1 MKKILALTLTLS
13 TFVASAFAEQPKAA
27 EYKQMMSSGNFYV
40 EYELNDVKKCLAVK
54 DGKRMDYTVYTSM
67 GNPFL
72 AAVPII
78 GLASFFIKSDTK
90 EPSALY
96 ADGKYYQ
103 FQGKKKAIMAYYNQ
117 LDDENLD
124 PNEGWSSVRYRLAL
138 PEELVVFAPNDEF
151 NSFTGFKE
159 PRYIGSGQT
168 TGNKDILD
176 YDKYSLAEK
185 NKAGGVLFEKI
196 FYMYYKEGV
205 LQQIKT
211 FIKCGNNE
219 EQLINTMKLKQISG
233 ELPENALKIPDGCKV
248 YAAGIGDMDD
258 LLDKQVLVEDYSKK
272 GE

>member
-1 MKKILALTLTLS
+1 MKKILALALAFS
-13 TFVASAFAEQPKAA
+13 TFAASALAEQPKAA
-27 EYKQMMSSGNFYV
+27 EYKQIMSSGNFYV
-40 EYELNDVKKCLAVK
+40 EYELNDLKKCLAVK

-78 GLASFFIKSDTK
+78 GLASFFIKSDNK

-138 PEELVVFAPNDEF
+138 PEELVVFAPNDVF
-151 NSFTGFKE
+151 NSFTEFKT
-159 PRYIGSGQT
+159 PSYVGSGQT
-168 TGNKDILD
+168 TDSKAPLE
-176 YDKYSLAEK
+176 YDKYSSVEK
-185 NKAGGVLFEKI
+185 NKNGGVLFEKI
-196 FYMYYKEGV
+196 FYMYYKDGE
-205 LQQIKT
+205 LQSIKT
-211 FIKCGNNE
+211 FIKSGNAD
-219 EQLINTMKLKQISG
+219 EQLVNTMKIKKLTR
-233 ELPENALKIPDGCKV
+233 ELPENVLKIPDGCKV